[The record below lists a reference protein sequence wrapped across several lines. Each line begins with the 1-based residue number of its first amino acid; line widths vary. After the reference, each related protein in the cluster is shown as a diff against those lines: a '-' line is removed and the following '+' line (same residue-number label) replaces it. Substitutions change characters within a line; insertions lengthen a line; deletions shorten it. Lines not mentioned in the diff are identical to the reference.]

1 MASSDRIIAGLDLGT
16 SNIKCVIGV
25 QRAEGTVDIV
35 GTGSHPAVGIK
46 NGAVCSAE
54 DVVRSIRAAVEEA
67 EMMAGCD
74 IAEVFVSISGR
85 HLDSF
90 NSNGVVRVAGEQVT
104 DDDVLRV
111 IDVAKAHKLPADH
124 RVLHVVPQEFVLDH
138 QTGVQRPIG
147 MSGVRLEVQAHVLV
161 GDGKC
166 TEAFE
171 ACCQQAGLR
180 VVDIVLAPLAQ
191 AEALLTSSGRE
202 MGVAL
207 LDIGGDTTDL
217 AVFHRGAVVHTALLP
232 IGGEHVTADIKDC
245 LNVPT
250 AEAEHLKQAHG
261 CALAALFD
269 PDATVELPGVGGRRP
284 RTIKRSLLCEVIEA
298 RVEEILKLVHQEL
311 EHQLY
316 LDLLRGGLV
325 LTGGMSNL
333 DGMTE
338 LAEQVMDMP
347 AVRGAPKN
355 FHGLVEVVQNPRYST
370 GTGLVQYG
378 LQQKNQH
385 WFSTHG
391 SHRPKRGW
399 SRFIPFMSR

>member
-25 QRAEGTVDIV
+25 QRAEGSVDIV

-46 NGAVCSAE
+46 NGTVCSAE

-90 NSNGVVRVAGEQVT
+90 NSNGVVRVAAEQVT
-104 DDDVLRV
+104 DEDVLRV

-138 QTGVQRPIG
+138 QTGVQRPVG

-161 GDGKC
+161 GNGKC
-166 TEAFE
+166 TDALE

-202 MGVAL
+202 
-207 LDIGGDTTDL
+207 
-217 AVFHRGAVVHTALLP
+217 
-232 IGGEHVTADIKDC
+232 
-245 LNVPT
+245 
-250 AEAEHLKQAHG
+250 
-261 CALAALFD
+261 
-269 PDATVELPGVGGRRP
+269 
-284 RTIKRSLLCEVIEA
+284 
-298 RVEEILKLVHQEL
+298 
-311 EHQLY
+311 
-316 LDLLRGGLV
+316 
-325 LTGGMSNL
+325 
-333 DGMTE
+333 
-338 LAEQVMDMP
+338 
-347 AVRGAPKN
+347 
-355 FHGLVEVVQNPRYST
+355 
-370 GTGLVQYG
+370 
-378 LQQKNQH
+378 
-385 WFSTHG
+385 
-391 SHRPKRGW
+391 
-399 SRFIPFMSR
+399 

>member
-90 NSNGVVRVAGEQVT
+90 NSNGIVRVAAEQVT
-104 DDDVLRV
+104 DEDVRRV
-111 IDVAKAHKLPADH
+111 IDVAKAHKLPDHH
-124 RVLHVVPQEFVLDH
+124 RVLHVVPQEFLLDH
-138 QTGVQRPIG
+138 QVGVQRPVG

-166 TEAFE
+166 TDALE

-180 VVDIVLAPLAQ
+180 VIDIVLAPLAQ
-191 AEALLTSSGRE
+191 AEALLTPSGRE

-217 AVFHRGAVVHTALLP
+217 AVFHRGSVVHTALLP

-250 AEAEHLKQAHG
+250 AEAEHLKQTHG
-261 CALAALFD
+261 CALAALVD

-325 LTGGMSNL
+325 LTGGMANL
-333 DGMTE
+333 EGMTE

-347 AVRGAPKN
+347 AVRGAPKDL
-355 FHGLVEVVQNPRYST
+355 HGLVEVVQHPRYST

-378 LQQKNQH
+378 LRQKNQH

-391 SHRPKRGW
+391 THRPKRGW
-399 SRFIPFMSR
+399 TRFLPFVSR

>member
-25 QRAEGTVDIV
+25 QRAEGSVDIV

-46 NGAVCSAE
+46 NGTVCSAE

-90 NSNGVVRVAGEQVT
+90 NSNGVVRVAAEQVT
-104 DDDVLRV
+104 DEDVLRV

-138 QTGVQRPIG
+138 QTGVQRPVG

-161 GDGKC
+161 GNGKC
-166 TEAFE
+166 TDALE

-261 CALAALFD
+261 CALAALVD
-269 PDATVELPGVGGRRP
+269 PDATVELPGVGGRRA

-325 LTGGMSNL
+325 LTGGMANL

-347 AVRGAPKN
+347 AVRGAPKDL
-355 FHGLVEVVQNPRYST
+355 HGLVEVVQNPRYST

-378 LQQKNQH
+378 LRQKNQH

-391 SHRPKRGW
+391 THRPKRGW
-399 SRFIPFMSR
+399 SRFLPFVGR

>member
-261 CALAALFD
+261 CALAALVD

-347 AVRGAPKN
+347 AVRGAPKD